1 MFATERTSGPSELAM
16 DVPDKAILAQP
27 SHSREPI
34 HDSTITQPP
43 PSGCAAQQAHNLR
56 HQVTKNGL
64 DGCRNSDDLY
74 PMTMFTIRPGTTIT
88 LRTTLPSRCLATLGT
103 DKACLR
109 ISSSPASRA
118 ISRLPRI
125 LPFT

>member
-1 MFATERTSGPSELAM
+1 MFATERTSRPSESAM
-16 DVPDKAILAQP
+16 DVPDRAILAQP
-27 SHSREPI
+27 SHSREAI
-34 HDSTITQPP
+34 HDSALARRR
-43 PSGCAAQQAHNLR
+43 PSQGAARPAHNLR
-56 HQVTKNGL
+56 HHVTKYGL

-74 PMTMFTIRPGTTIT
+74 PMTMFTMRPGTTIT
-88 LRTTLPSRCLATLGT
+88 LRTVLPSRCLTTLGT
-103 DKACLR
+103 AKACVR